1 MTSSAQLP
9 IITQQRDISLGRWVI
24 AAVVLFPLLFVG
36 LLLVAEFLAHGTLSA
51 IVGKALVLASGI
63 GATVIPLLP
72 ELRALR
78 VPFFARLWRV
88 MRFVIL
94 IESVSMLVSLVW
106 CLGDGPK
113 SLAFL
118 VHTLWFAHVVVYFYV
133 LTHFDYLLSGEH
145 PKYGGSDDDDW
156 FQSRG
161 MESTSPSGCA
171 CGSPSCYCIGSSG
184 CFFHSDDD

>member
-9 IITQQRDISLGRWVI
+9 IITQQRDIGLGRWII
-24 AAVVLFPLLFVG
+24 AAVVLYPLLFVG

-51 IVGKALVLASGI
+51 IVGKALVLASAI

-94 IESVSMLVSLVW
+94 IESFSMLVSLVW

-118 VHTLWFAHVVVYFYV
+118 VHTLWFAHVVVFFYV

-145 PKYGGSDDDDW
+145 PQYGGSDDDDW

-171 CGSPSCYCIGSSG
+171 CGSLSCYCIGSSG

>member
-118 VHTLWFAHVVVYFYV
+118 VHTLWFAHVVVFFFV
-133 LTHFDYLLSGEH
+133 VTHIGYLV
-145 PKYGGSDDDDW
+145 
-156 FQSRG
+156 
-161 MESTSPSGCA
+161 
-171 CGSPSCYCIGSSG
+171 
-184 CFFHSDDD
+184 